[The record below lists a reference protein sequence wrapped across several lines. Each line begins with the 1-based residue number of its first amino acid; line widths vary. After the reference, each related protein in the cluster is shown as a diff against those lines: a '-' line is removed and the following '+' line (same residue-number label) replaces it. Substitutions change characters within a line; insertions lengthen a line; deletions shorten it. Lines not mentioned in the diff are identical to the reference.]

1 MPCHDTVKRRSMRY
15 NPGRE
20 EVFDTEWVRCEDL
33 LIWQK
38 TCKGGG
44 QIMSGCFLAKYLH
57 FLIFR
62 YRKTLKTGQK
72 TDIPCHGQSKANTI
86 KLAMWGRKP
95 HRNTNDPK
103 PDAYGSGCSKKPG
116 QPSERTVPGDF
127 ENTLLSMRPAFDMPG
142 HVGDTL
148 KTE

>member
-1 MPCHDTVKRRSMRY
+1 MPFFGRVKRKEVRY
-15 NPGRE
+15 NPGRK
-20 EVFDTEWVRCEDL
+20 EVIDTKWERRGDL

-72 TDIPCHGQSKANTI
+72 TDIPCHGQSLFNTV
-86 KLAMWGRKP
+86 KLAM
-95 HRNTNDPK
+95 
-103 PDAYGSGCSKKPG
+103 
-116 QPSERTVPGDF
+116 
-127 ENTLLSMRPAFDMPG
+127 
-142 HVGDTL
+142 
-148 KTE
+148 